1 MFTALGQLP
10 WPSGPHVAEKNN
22 RLKQNNPQSYSYRKF
37 LDDRGIETGQRWE
50 ANRTLTA
57 RERGVS
63 AFPRDPTHEKV
74 LSGRIKSPPS
84 FATTG
89 RLRLWIIRKCG
100 DLTVQAIRL
109 PKKCT
114 SPITVAM
121 SICRTVYAIPSLTS
135 TNSSVDYWRLR
146 GGRKT
151 IASSSCSKGGR
162 NGDNKKQAEQ
172 GKPNSSRGRKSAK
185 RLREQGGVR
194 LLY

>member
-1 MFTALGQLP
+1 MTGGSKQASDGKQTEPSRPGNGGFQRSREIQPMKKSFQAVSKVPPASLPLVGLGYGSSESVVISQSRRSVSQRNAQAQL
-10 WPSGPHVAEKNN
+10 
-22 RLKQNNPQSYSYRKF
+22 Q
-37 LDDRGIETGQRWE
+37 
-50 ANRTLTA
+50 
-57 RERGVS
+57 
-63 AFPRDPTHEKV
+63 
-74 LSGRIKSPPS
+74 
-84 FATTG
+84 
-89 RLRLWIIRKCG
+89 
-100 DLTVQAIRL
+100 
-109 PKKCT
+109 
-114 SPITVAM
+114 VAM